1 MSTIGLVHNGIF
13 DFDGTNYTLWRIRM
27 LHHFRAMGPNTLRI
41 VLVGIADKK
50 DDASSSTNEMYL
62 DCEAFLAIHRTISP
76 EVFKSISTCKSAH
89 EVWTKLED
97 IYGGS
102 NLDEDGIMMKELVH
116 ELFTLFDLKES
127 TTTSISDCLHTSA
140 SSISQGNDMVSEE
153 IYVDENVIA
162 SMDTS
167 ISSTTHSVN
176 YCADRS
182 CISPKDPSTNVCGDM
197 PASSCPLDQN
207 ILFLPSCSMTNH
219 LGEIKKYE
227 VLLTNE
233 ESDSPK
239 ESSSTPPVHMCLMA
253 RGNNEVS
260 SSLCNNDDICDE
272 DDDDDLTE
280 NIYVISKILHK
291 AKNNA
296 LQRFQDVLA
305 YFENCNDSLN
315 HEQAKSEQLE
325 HELEKSHQACRDLR
339 SSKGEI
345 EVAHDKLKK
354 DFEVLLL
361 ECNNVKGELIK
372 TSKIY
377 EELQSTHEKSLF
389 ATYSSHIVDDTCTSN
404 PISFEVSTL
413 KENVELR
420 AQLDLLT
427 SNYGKLEENHVM
439 LTSSHADLLTSHNV
453 QKLAHEA
460 IITKVTSSEPHVDN
474 GTTSSQSTIFPCAS
488 PRNSSTHNVATS
500 CDELLS
506 LPCCSNIEAY
516 TSSSTC
522 IDTNRAEEIE
532 ELKAQV
538 TSLKKDLEQCH
549 EGMSTLNNVL
559 CEQTSPNDKNDVGV
573 NSNKNKRGLEQVKNS
588 AKIICFKCKVKGHH
602 VRSCPLKTKS
612 QSHKQQGKR
621 PQTQSHIQL
630 QVEGR
635 PLPNKTQANT
645 PRGEKSTGKKAK
657 GRCCYLCREKG
668 HVASSCTRGNLSNP
682 ITIDDIYSLG
692 KDKVGNV
699 FAKFVGTQNG
709 VKKRTI
715 WVAKPIVTNLLGPNV
730 VGDQQAQT

>member
-1 MSTIGLVHNGIF
+1 M
-13 DFDGTNYTLWRIRM
+13 
-27 LHHFRAMGPNTLRI
+27 
-41 VLVGIADKK
+41 
-50 DDASSSTNEMYL
+50 
-62 DCEAFLAIHRTISP
+62 
-76 EVFKSISTCKSAH
+76 
-89 EVWTKLED
+89 
-97 IYGGS
+97 
-102 NLDEDGIMMKELVH
+102 
-116 ELFTLFDLKES
+116 
-127 TTTSISDCLHTSA
+127 
-140 SSISQGNDMVSEE
+140 
-153 IYVDENVIA
+153 
-162 SMDTS
+162 
-167 ISSTTHSVN
+167 
-176 YCADRS
+176 
-182 CISPKDPSTNVCGDM
+182 
-197 PASSCPLDQN
+197 
-207 ILFLPSCSMTNH
+207 
-219 LGEIKKYE
+219 
-227 VLLTNE
+227 
-233 ESDSPK
+233 
-239 ESSSTPPVHMCLMA
+239 
-253 RGNNEVS
+253 
-260 SSLCNNDDICDE
+260 
-272 DDDDDLTE
+272 
-280 NIYVISKILHK
+280 
-291 AKNNA
+291 
-296 LQRFQDVLA
+296 
-305 YFENCNDSLN
+305 
-315 HEQAKSEQLE
+315 
-325 HELEKSHQACRDLR
+325 
-339 SSKGEI
+339 
-345 EVAHDKLKK
+345 
-354 DFEVLLL
+354 
-361 ECNNVKGELIK
+361 
-372 TSKIY
+372 
-377 EELQSTHEKSLF
+377 
-389 ATYSSHIVDDTCTSN
+389 
-404 PISFEVSTL
+404 

-439 LTSSHADLLTSHNV
+439 LTSSHADLLTSYNV

-460 IITKVTSSEPHVDN
+460 IITKVTSSETHVDN
-474 GTTSSQSTIFPCAS
+474 GTTSNQSTISPCAS

-699 FAKFVGTQNG
+699 FAKFVGTQSG
-709 VKKRTI
+709 VKKSTI

-730 VGDQQAQT
+730 AGDQQAQT

>member
-1 MSTIGLVHNGIF
+1 
-13 DFDGTNYTLWRIRM
+13 
-27 LHHFRAMGPNTLRI
+27 MGPNTLRI

-116 ELFTLFDLKES
+116 ELFTLFYLKES

-140 SSISQGNDMVSEE
+140 SSISQ
-153 IYVDENVIA
+153 
-162 SMDTS
+162 
-167 ISSTTHSVN
+167 
-176 YCADRS
+176 
-182 CISPKDPSTNVCGDM
+182 
-197 PASSCPLDQN
+197 
-207 ILFLPSCSMTNH
+207 
-219 LGEIKKYE
+219 GEIKKYE

-253 RGNNEVS
+253 R
-260 SSLCNNDDICDE
+260 
-272 DDDDDLTE
+272 
-280 NIYVISKILHK
+280 

-345 EVAHDKLKK
+345 EVAHDKLKR

-361 ECNNVKGELIK
+361 ECKNVKGELVK
-372 TSKIY
+372 TSKIF
-377 EELQSTHEKSLF
+377 EELQSTHEKSLI

-645 PRGEKSTGKKAK
+645 PQGEKSTGKKTK

-715 WVAKPIVTNLLGPNV
+715 WVAKPIVINLLGPNV

>member
-1 MSTIGLVHNGIF
+1 
-13 DFDGTNYTLWRIRM
+13 
-27 LHHFRAMGPNTLRI
+27 
-41 VLVGIADKK
+41 
-50 DDASSSTNEMYL
+50 
-62 DCEAFLAIHRTISP
+62 
-76 EVFKSISTCKSAH
+76 
-89 EVWTKLED
+89 
-97 IYGGS
+97 
-102 NLDEDGIMMKELVH
+102 
-116 ELFTLFDLKES
+116 
-127 TTTSISDCLHTSA
+127 
-140 SSISQGNDMVSEE
+140 
-153 IYVDENVIA
+153 
-162 SMDTS
+162 
-167 ISSTTHSVN
+167 
-176 YCADRS
+176 
-182 CISPKDPSTNVCGDM
+182 
-197 PASSCPLDQN
+197 
-207 ILFLPSCSMTNH
+207 MTNH

-361 ECNNVKGELIK
+361 ECKNVKGELIK

-377 EELQSTHEKSLF
+377 EELQSTHEKSLS

-404 PISFEVSTL
+404 RISFEVSTL

-427 SNYGKLEENHVM
+427 RNYGKLEENHVM
-439 LTSSHADLLTSHNV
+439 ITSSHADLLTSNNV

-474 GTTSSQSTIFPCAS
+474 GTTSNQSTIFPCAS
-488 PRNSSTHNVATS
+488 PRNSSIHNVATS

-573 NSNKNKRGLEQVKNS
+573 NSNKNKSGLEQVKNS

-621 PQTQSHIQL
+621 PQTQSHTQL

-635 PLPNKTQANT
+635 PLPNKTQDNT
-645 PRGEKSTGKKAK
+645 PRGTLEKH
-657 GRCCYLCREKG
+657 CYLDLFSEEDGAG
-668 HVASSCTRGNLSNP
+668 HEEIR
-682 ITIDDIYSLG
+682 
-692 KDKVGNV
+692 
-699 FAKFVGTQNG
+699 
-709 VKKRTI
+709 VKT
-715 WVAKPIVTNLLGPNV
+715 
-730 VGDQQAQT
+730 

>member
-1 MSTIGLVHNGIF
+1 
-13 DFDGTNYTLWRIRM
+13 
-27 LHHFRAMGPNTLRI
+27 
-41 VLVGIADKK
+41 
-50 DDASSSTNEMYL
+50 
-62 DCEAFLAIHRTISP
+62 
-76 EVFKSISTCKSAH
+76 
-89 EVWTKLED
+89 
-97 IYGGS
+97 
-102 NLDEDGIMMKELVH
+102 MMKQLVH

-140 SSISQGNDMVSEE
+140 SSISQG
-153 IYVDENVIA
+153 
-162 SMDTS
+162 
-167 ISSTTHSVN
+167 
-176 YCADRS
+176 
-182 CISPKDPSTNVCGDM
+182 
-197 PASSCPLDQN
+197 
-207 ILFLPSCSMTNH
+207 
-219 LGEIKKYE
+219 EIKKYE

-239 ESSSTPPVHMCLMA
+239 ESSSTPLVHMCLMA
-253 RGNNEVS
+253 R
-260 SSLCNNDDICDE
+260 
-272 DDDDDLTE
+272 
-280 NIYVISKILHK
+280 

-296 LQRFQDVLA
+296 LQRLQDVLA

-345 EVAHDKLKK
+345 EVAHDKLKR

-361 ECNNVKGELIK
+361 ECKNVKGELVK
-372 TSKIY
+372 TSKIF
-377 EELQSTHEKSLF
+377 EELQSTDEKSLI

-404 PISFEVSTL
+404 PISFEVPTL

-427 SNYGKLEENHVM
+427 SNYGKLEENHVI

-516 TSSSTC
+516 TSYSTC

-573 NSNKNKRGLEQVKNS
+573 NSNKNKSR
-588 AKIICFKCKVKGHH
+588 I
-602 VRSCPLKTKS
+602 RPKS
-612 QSHKQQGKR
+612 
-621 PQTQSHIQL
+621 
-630 QVEGR
+630 
-635 PLPNKTQANT
+635 
-645 PRGEKSTGKKAK
+645 
-657 GRCCYLCREKG
+657 
-668 HVASSCTRGNLSNP
+668 
-682 ITIDDIYSLG
+682 
-692 KDKVGNV
+692 
-699 FAKFVGTQNG
+699 FA
-709 VKKRTI
+709 
-715 WVAKPIVTNLLGPNV
+715 
-730 VGDQQAQT
+730 

>member
-1 MSTIGLVHNGIF
+1 
-13 DFDGTNYTLWRIRM
+13 
-27 LHHFRAMGPNTLRI
+27 MGPNTLRI

-102 NLDEDGIMMKELVH
+102 NLDEDDIMMKELVH
-116 ELFTLFDLKES
+116 ELFTLFDHKES
-127 TTTSISDCLHTSA
+127 TTTSISDCLHTLA

-162 SMDTS
+162 SMDMS

-182 CISPKDPSTNVCGDM
+182 CISPKDPSTNVYGDM
-197 PASSCPLDQN
+197 PALPCPLDQN

-233 ESDSPK
+233 ESHSPK
-239 ESSSTPPVHMCLMA
+239 ESSSTPPVHMCVMA

-280 NIYVISKILHK
+280 NIYVMSKILHK

-305 YFENCNDSLN
+305 YFENCIDSLN

-345 EVAHDKLKK
+345 EVTHDKLKR

-361 ECNNVKGELIK
+361 ECKNVKGELVK

-377 EELQSTHEKSLF
+377 EELQSTHEKSLI

-404 PISFEVSTL
+404 PISFEVLTL

-460 IITKVTSSEPHVDN
+460 IITKEFVSAPPFWL
-474 GTTSSQSTIFPCAS
+474 G
-488 PRNSSTHNVATS
+488 ATP
-500 CDELLS
+500 EQ
-506 LPCCSNIEAY
+506 EQAY
-516 TSSSTC
+516 LEHWRSVHLQAE
-522 IDTNRAEEIE
+522 RAEGLRLMELEKE
-532 ELKAQV
+532 EEEERREATEEERARAAALPPPPPQLAPAGQTTEAQAAA
-538 TSLKKDLEQCH
+538 LW
-549 EGMSTLNNVL
+549 
-559 CEQTSPNDKNDVGV
+559 
-573 NSNKNKRGLEQVKNS
+573 NS
-588 AKIICFKCKVKGHH
+588 AFPSAGPAPTLVN
-602 VRSCPLKTKS
+602 LT
-612 QSHKQQGKR
+612 
-621 PQTQSHIQL
+621 
-630 QVEGR
+630 GR
-635 PLPNKTQANT
+635 
-645 PRGEKSTGKKAK
+645 
-657 GRCCYLCREKG
+657 
-668 HVASSCTRGNLSNP
+668 
-682 ITIDDIYSLG
+682 DD
-692 KDKVGNV
+692 D
-699 FAKFVGTQNG
+699 A
-709 VKKRTI
+709 
-715 WVAKPIVTNLLGPNV
+715 A
-730 VGDQQAQT
+730 AA

>member
-1 MSTIGLVHNGIF
+1 
-13 DFDGTNYTLWRIRM
+13 
-27 LHHFRAMGPNTLRI
+27 MGPNTLRI

-76 EVFKSISTCKSAH
+76 EVFKSISTCKASH

-116 ELFTLFDLKES
+116 ELFTLFDLEES

-140 SSISQGNDMVSEE
+140 SSISQG
-153 IYVDENVIA
+153 
-162 SMDTS
+162 
-167 ISSTTHSVN
+167 
-176 YCADRS
+176 
-182 CISPKDPSTNVCGDM
+182 
-197 PASSCPLDQN
+197 
-207 ILFLPSCSMTNH
+207 
-219 LGEIKKYE
+219 EIKKYE
-227 VLLTNE
+227 ALLTNE

-253 RGNNEVS
+253 RGNNE
-260 SSLCNNDDICDE
+260 
-272 DDDDDLTE
+272 
-280 NIYVISKILHK
+280 
-291 AKNNA
+291 
-296 LQRFQDVLA
+296 
-305 YFENCNDSLN
+305 
-315 HEQAKSEQLE
+315 
-325 HELEKSHQACRDLR
+325 SHQACRDLR

-345 EVAHDKLKK
+345 EAAHDKLKR

-361 ECNNVKGELIK
+361 ECKNVKGELVK
-372 TSKIY
+372 TSKIF
-377 EELQSTHEKSLF
+377 EELQSTHEKSLIS
-389 ATYSSHIVDDTCTSN
+389 TYSSHIVDDTCTSN

-427 SNYGKLEENHVM
+427 SNNGKLEENHVM

-460 IITKVTSSEPHVDN
+460 IMTKVTSSEPHVDN
-474 GTTSSQSTIFPCAS
+474 GTTSSQSTIFTCAS

-500 CDELLS
+500 CDELLF
-506 LPCCSNIEAY
+506 LPCCSNIKAY

-538 TSLKKDLEQCH
+538 TSLKKDLEQWH

-588 AKIICFKCKVKGHH
+588 TKIICFKCKVKGHH

-612 QSHKQQGKR
+612 QSHKQRGKR

-630 QVEGR
+630 QVEER
-635 PLPNKTQANT
+635 PLP
-645 PRGEKSTGKKAK
+645 KSTGKKTK

-668 HVASSCTRGNLSNP
+668 HVTSSCTRGNLSNP

-715 WVAKPIVTNLLGPNV
+715 WVAKPIVINLLGPNI